1 MVINRLIELP
11 SLLNGNSILT
21 THAVYAGG
29 RREMMQFWHEIR
41 KSRQTTGK
49 VMLQKGD
56 DSTYCF

>member
-21 THAVYAGG
+21 THVVYAGR

-49 VMLQKGD
+49 VMLQKVD